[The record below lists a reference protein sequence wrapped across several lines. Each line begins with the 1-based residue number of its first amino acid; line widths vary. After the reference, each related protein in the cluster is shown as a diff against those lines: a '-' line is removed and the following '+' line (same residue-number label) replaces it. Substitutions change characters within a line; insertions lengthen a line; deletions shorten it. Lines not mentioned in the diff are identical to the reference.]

1 MPEAE
6 SAKTQTHSPETAF
19 FTVFRPMGLHFG
31 SRTASSRGVT
41 AANRGELHHARVRHA
56 GDTPQ
61 EGFVWRKTPTAIGV
75 ENAGG
80 TESPAAVPVSGA
92 RAPP

>member
-1 MPEAE
+1 
-6 SAKTQTHSPETAF
+6 
-19 FTVFRPMGLHFG
+19 MGLHFG

-41 AANRGELHHARVRHA
+41 ATNRGELRHARVRHA

-61 EGFVWRKTPTAIGV
+61 EGFVWRKTPTTIGV

-80 TESPAAVPVSGA
+80 TESPAAVRMSSA
-92 RAPP
+92 RSPP

>member
-1 MPEAE
+1 
-6 SAKTQTHSPETAF
+6 
-19 FTVFRPMGLHFG
+19 MGLRFG
-31 SRTASSRGVT
+31 GRTLANHARA
-41 AANRGELHHARVRHA
+41 AANRGELRHARVRHA